1 MRITIPVIAFCV
13 FLSGFLTAGPAR
25 AANTFP
31 DFTVLVEKVEPVV
44 VSILAESRRR
54 GTLVG
59 TAGGSGFVLS
69 EDGYVLTN
77 RHVVA
82 DADRVKVRLH
92 NGKELAAE
100 IIGQDAGTDV
110 ALLKIDAENLKFA
123 KIGDVEKLKVGQWVL
138 AFGAPFGFEQ
148 TVTAGIVSAKG
159 RALGTEQYVP
169 FIQSDVAI
177 NRGNSGGPLINM
189 DGEVV
194 GINSQILSATGGNIG
209 LSFSIPMNLAM
220 DIVGQLRDNGVV
232 NRGYLGVGYQPVDY
246 DLAKSFGLETVH
258 GALINNVEED
268 APADKAGLKAG
279 DIVLKV
285 DEHPIENYNE
295 LAYLVGL
302 QRPGSKVK
310 LEIARQ
316 GKRKT
321 VTVKVGS
328 RADFQPEFADNGG
341 TFRGDNNLGMSVT
354 SLSDDLRDATGI
366 ESGVVVRGVD
376 PSGVAAE
383 SGIRPGDV
391 IQTLNMRPVKSIADY
406 NRILGSLPDSGSIA
420 VLVTRPNQGSR
431 FLTIDLGE

>member
-1 MRITIPVIAFCV
+1 MQIKTSVIAFCV
-13 FLSGFLTAGPAR
+13 FLSGFLTAGMAN
-25 AANTFP
+25 AASSFP

-82 DADRVKVRLH
+82 DADKVKVRLH
-92 NGKELAAE
+92 NGREYTAE
-100 IIGQDAGTDV
+100 IVGQDAGTDV
-110 ALLKIDAENLKFA
+110 ALLKIDADNLKFA
-123 KIGDVEKLKVGQWVL
+123 KIGNVEDLKVGQWVL

-220 DIVGQLRDNGVV
+220 DIVGQLRDTGVV

-258 GALINNVEED
+258 GALINNVEEG

-285 DEHPIENYNE
+285 DEQPVENYNE

-302 QRPGSKVK
+302 QRPGSKIK

-316 GKRKT
+316 GKLRT

-328 RADFQPEFADNGG
+328 RADFQPEIADNGG
-341 TFRGDNNLGMSVT
+341 AFRGDSNLGMNVAA
-354 SLSDDLRDATGI
+354 LSDDLREATGI
-366 ESGVVVRGVD
+366 ESGVVVRAVD
-376 PSGVAAE
+376 PSGAAAE

-391 IQTLNMRPVKSIADY
+391 IQTLNMRPVRSISDY
-406 NRILGSLPDSGSIA
+406 NRILGSLPESGSIA